1 MIHTQYPLTTDIGFH
16 VHLYHSSFVATNQMG
31 LYAQ

>member
-1 MIHTQYPLTTDIGFH
+1 MIHTQYPLTTDNGFH
-16 VHLYHSSFVATNQMG
+16 VHVYHYNFVATNQMG